1 VLFELEKI
9 QKQKNQNK
17 KKKFEK
23 KNIQKK
29 NSDFIRLVILQSYFA
44 ATL

>member
-17 KKKFEK
+17 KKIRK
-23 KNIQKK
+23 KKYTKK